1 MCFVASFLTQKYK
14 PKVVASW
21 GALLAVLGWLGAS
34 NAPNLTL
41 MMMIICQSFVVGSG
55 FGCMYVAGVVVVGN
69 SFSKSMS
76 RALGLVTC
84 GSALGQIVVNVV
96 AGLLLDSGWTW
107 RNIFFYKMMG
117 CLVCFFFYIF
127 LIPNNTSSSAR
138 VAPTNPE
145 ANEANNATISPE
157 EATTSA
163 GESREPF
170 LLEHPNLGVFFLY
183 MFADFLAVA
192 SMPYA
197 SLPEVTPNLAKYLI
211 ATIGGGSLLGRF
223 ASGEI
228 CNLQWVKMLY
238 KLMLTSLAIVFAAA
252 IPAIYAKWFDFD
264 NRINFVLCFLFGLFT
279 GCWIS
284 ATSPIM
290 VNLLGSSNLGTA
302 FGTLTLVRGAA
313 TYLSGIIVAQ
323 AEEIGGKATPLYI
336 SSGLFSVAAV
346 FFTLAAL
353 KIGRRRAGV

>member
-1 MCFVASFLTQKYK
+1 
-14 PKVVASW
+14 
-21 GALLAVLGWLGAS
+21 
-34 NAPNLTL
+34 
-41 MMMIICQSFVVGSG
+41 
-55 FGCMYVAGVVVVGN
+55 MY
-69 SFSKSMS
+69 
-76 RALGLVTC
+76 
-84 GSALGQIVVNVV
+84 
-96 AGLLLDSGWTW
+96 
-107 RNIFFYKMMG
+107 
-117 CLVCFFFYIF
+117 
-127 LIPNNTSSSAR
+127 TSSSAR

-264 NRINFVLCFLFGLFT
+264 DRINFVLCFLFGLFT

-323 AEEIGGKATPLYI
+323 AEETGGKATPLYI

>member
-1 MCFVASFLTQKYK
+1 
-14 PKVVASW
+14 
-21 GALLAVLGWLGAS
+21 
-34 NAPNLTL
+34 
-41 MMMIICQSFVVGSG
+41 
-55 FGCMYVAGVVVVGN
+55 MY
-69 SFSKSMS
+69 
-76 RALGLVTC
+76 
-84 GSALGQIVVNVV
+84 
-96 AGLLLDSGWTW
+96 
-107 RNIFFYKMMG
+107 
-117 CLVCFFFYIF
+117 
-127 LIPNNTSSSAR
+127 TSSSAR

-264 NRINFVLCFLFGLFT
+264 DRINFVLCFLFALFN

-284 ATSPIM
+284 ATSPII
-290 VNLLGSSNLGTA
+290 VDLLGSSNLGTG
-302 FGTLTLVRGAA
+302 FGTLTLMRGA
-313 TYLSGIIVAQ
+313 TTFLSGITATQ
-323 AEEIGGKATPLYI
+323 AEEAGGKASPLYI
-336 SSGLFSVAAV
+336 SSGLFSGAAV
-346 FFTLAAL
+346 FFALAAV
-353 KIGRRRAGV
+353 KIGWRRATVKDF